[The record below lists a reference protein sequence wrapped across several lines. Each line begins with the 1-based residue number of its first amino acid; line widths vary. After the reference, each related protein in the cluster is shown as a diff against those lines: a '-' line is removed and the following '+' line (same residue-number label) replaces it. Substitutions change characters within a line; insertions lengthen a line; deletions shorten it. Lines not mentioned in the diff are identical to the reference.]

1 MSTETQEKIDILF
14 TNFNKFLKV
23 KNIKYGDAALA
34 PLKIFSKTS
43 TEDQICNRLDDKLK
57 RIKNGEELSK
67 NDVYD
72 TFGYIALLM
81 IKNEWL
87 TFEEMLD

>member
-14 TNFNKFLKV
+14 ANFNEFLKA
-23 KNIKYGDAALA
+23 KNIKYGDAALN
-34 PLKIFSKTS
+34 PLKIFSKIS

-57 RIKNGEELSK
+57 RIENGEELSK
-67 NDVYD
+67 NDVCD
-72 TFGYIALLM
+72 VFGYVALLM